1 MPPQRI
7 HLGHP
12 PAAVL
17 SVTSPEKTANA
28 RSYDYTASLTR
39 RRSTTTSSPTA
50 LATLHLA

>member
-12 PAAVL
+12 PAAV

-28 RSYDYTASLTR
+28 RSYHYTASLTR
-39 RRSTTTSSPTA
+39 RRSTTTSSPIA